1 MKKQL
6 TTFELN
12 KKQNSNIL
20 FEKATMF
27 QNKLKTIK
35 NNFMNNFLK
44 RKDIINTKNKKNN
57 YEEFQEEVTFEQGDM
72 GFDKY
77 GNLVKW

>member
-20 FEKATMF
+20 FEKATISGGSSF
-27 QNKLKTIK
+27 
-35 NNFMNNFLK
+35 
-44 RKDIINTKNKKNN
+44 
-57 YEEFQEEVTFEQGDM
+57 
-72 GFDKY
+72 
-77 GNLVKW
+77 

>member
-57 YEEFQEEVTFEQGDM
+57 YEELQEEVTFEQGDM

>member
-6 TTFELN
+6 TTFELD

-44 RKDIINTKNKKNN
+44 RKDTINTKNKKNN
-57 YEEFQEEVTFEQGDM
+57 YEEFQEEVAFEQGEM